1 MVVIN
6 VQVCTC
12 LHDLMRQISAFASKI
27 SIVKMSINNELE
39 QAPVL
44 PERLKP
50 ARHFAASYAGEH
62 VAGTEFVIGASFV
75 AWGVGV
81 SDVLWGLLWGNLAAV
96 LTWGLICAPIAVDT
110 RLTLYAYLKKI
121 GGKGLI
127 NLYSVVNG
135 ILFCVLAG
143 AMITV
148 SASAARILF
157 GVPPQ
162 VEWYPTDPAFVA
174 VALMVGAVVTLV
186 STLGF
191 RRLAVFAQICAPWM
205 ILMFVVGGLTMF
217 TVLRDAAPA
226 VADASVY
233 QQMMA
238 IAESHIWMGNEDGLG
253 LWHVAA
259 FAWVAN
265 LAMHGGLSD
274 MTILRYARKSS
285 YGFLS
290 VLGMFIGHYLAWI
303 CAGVMGAGA
312 ALALSTSIE
321 ALDSGS
327 VAYQAL
333 GVTGIL
339 VVIIAGWTTS
349 NPTIYR
355 AGLAFQS
362 LYPRWRRT
370 TVTAVTGAVTTIIA
384 CFPFVF
390 TQLMNFVGL
399 MGLILSPIG
408 AVIVTEHWLFP
419 RMGLTRYWNHYRNNY
434 LNWPAGLAWLGS
446 LLAAW
451 VLHQVGLHLFFLL
464 IPTWVTATLL
474 YTLLAARAGARHS
487 YRDAS
492 SRHDHNEAVR
502 KHRERQYLQQ
512 SDQPTAA
519 NHRGLGS
526 GGMLVSGAFAVGA
539 LLACLSLGLYA
550 FESGNIAI
558 VKDWILFPTLIYMVS
573 ATIWSCLKE
582 GRYAAQR

>member
-1 MVVIN
+1 MPS
-6 VQVCTC
+6 
-12 LHDLMRQISAFASKI
+12 HDEF
-27 SIVKMSINNELE
+27 E
-39 QAPVL
+39 QAPL
-44 PERLKP
+44 RPDQLKP

-81 SDVLWGLLWGNLAAV
+81 ADVLWGLLWGNLAAV
-96 LTWGLICAPIAVDT
+96 LTWGLVCAPIAVDT

-135 ILFCVLAG
+135 LLFCVLAG

-157 GVPPQ
+157 GIGPQ

-174 VALMVGAVVTLV
+174 VALLVGAVVTIV
-186 STLGF
+186 STKGF
-191 RRLAVFAQICAPWM
+191 RRLAVFAQVCAPWM
-205 ILMFVVGGLTMF
+205 IMMFVVGGLTML
-217 TVLRDAAPA
+217 TVLRDATPLAPESSFLQRLLLI
-226 VADASVY
+226 AD
-233 QQMMA
+233 
-238 IAESHIWMGNEDGLG
+238 SHIWRGDEDGLG

-290 VLGMFIGHYLAWI
+290 VLGMFIGHYLAWV

-312 ALALSTSIE
+312 ALVLNTSIE
-321 ALDSGS
+321 KLDAGS

-333 GVTGIL
+333 GATGIL

-362 LYPRWRRT
+362 LHPRWRRT
-370 TVTAVTGAVTTIIA
+370 TVTAITGAVTTVIA

-390 TQLMNFVGL
+390 TQLMSFVGL
-399 MGLILSPIG
+399 MGLILAPIG
-408 AVIVTEHWLFP
+408 AVIVTEHWIFP
-419 RMGLTRYWNHYRNNY
+419 RIGLTRYWNHYRQAY
-434 LNWPAGLAWLGS
+434 LNWSACLAWLLS
-446 LLAAW
+446 LCAAW
-451 VLHQVGLHLFFLL
+451 VFHWLGLHLFFLL
-464 IPTWVTATLL
+464 IPTWMTATAV
-474 YTLLAARAGARHS
+474 YTALAAWSGAAASYALSSVHEADEVRRKRA
-487 YRDAS
+487 
-492 SRHDHNEAVR
+492 EQ
-502 KHRERQYLQQ
+502 QYLNAPQARVRGEQ
-512 SDQPTAA
+512 AHFDSPAMAA
-519 NHRGLGS
+519 SAVVAIGSLLVCLG
-526 GGMLVSGAFAVGA
+526 
-539 LLACLSLGLYA
+539 LGLYSVD
-550 FESGNIAI
+550 SGNIDP
-558 VKDWILFPTLIYMVS
+558 VEHWVFLPTVTYMLS
-573 ATIWSCLKE
+573 ATLWSHLKE
-582 GRYAAQR
+582 KHAQR

>member
-1 MVVIN
+1 MPS
-6 VQVCTC
+6 
-12 LHDLMRQISAFASKI
+12 HDEF
-27 SIVKMSINNELE
+27 E
-39 QAPVL
+39 QAPL
-44 PERLKP
+44 RPDQLKP

-81 SDVLWGLLWGNLAAV
+81 ADVLWGLLWGNLAAV
-96 LTWGLICAPIAVDT
+96 LTWGLVCAPIAVDT

-135 ILFCVLAG
+135 LLFCVLAG

-157 GVPPQ
+157 GIGPQ

-174 VALMVGAVVTLV
+174 VALLVGAVVTVV
-186 STLGF
+186 STKGF
-191 RRLAVFAQICAPWM
+191 RRLAVFAQVCAPWM
-205 ILMFVVGGLTMF
+205 IMMFVVGGLTML
-217 TVLRDAAPA
+217 TVLRDATPLASESSFLQRLLLI
-226 VADASVY
+226 AD
-233 QQMMA
+233 
-238 IAESHIWMGNEDGLG
+238 SHIWRGDEDGLG

-290 VLGMFIGHYLAWI
+290 VLGMFIGHYLAWV

-312 ALALSTSIE
+312 ALVLNTSIE
-321 ALDSGS
+321 KLDAGS

-333 GVTGIL
+333 GATGIL

-362 LYPRWRRT
+362 LHPRWRRT
-370 TVTAVTGAVTTIIA
+370 TVTAITGAVTTVIA

-390 TQLMNFVGL
+390 TQLMSFVGL
-399 MGLILSPIG
+399 MGLILAPMG
-408 AVIVTEHWLFP
+408 AVIVTEHWIFP
-419 RMGLTRYWNHYRNNY
+419 RIGLTRYWNQYRNAY
-434 LNWPAGLAWLGS
+434 INWPACLAWFLS
-446 LLAAW
+446 LCAAW
-451 VLHQVGLHLFFLL
+451 VFHWLGLHLFFLL
-464 IPTWVTATLL
+464 IPTWMTAAAV
-474 YTLLAARAGARHS
+474 YTALAAWSGAAAS
-487 YRDAS
+487 YTQS
-492 SRHDHNEAVR
+492 SVHEVDEVR
-502 KHRERQYLQQ
+502 RKQAEQQYLQAPQARVRGDQ
-512 SDQPTAA
+512 SRFGSPTMAA
-519 NHRGLGS
+519 SAVVAIGSLLVCLG
-526 GGMLVSGAFAVGA
+526 
-539 LLACLSLGLYA
+539 LGLYSVD
-550 FESGNIAI
+550 SGNIDL
-558 VKDWILFPTLIYMVS
+558 VKHWVFLPTATYLIS
-573 ATIWSCLKE
+573 ATLWSHLKE
-582 GRYAAQR
+582 KYTQR

>member
-1 MVVIN
+1 MPSY
-6 VQVCTC
+6 
-12 LHDLMRQISAFASKI
+12 DEF
-27 SIVKMSINNELE
+27 E
-39 QAPVL
+39 QAPL
-44 PERLKP
+44 RPDQLKP

-81 SDVLWGLLWGNLAAV
+81 ADVLWGLLWGNLAAV
-96 LTWGLICAPIAVDT
+96 LTWGLVCAPIAVDT

-135 ILFCVLAG
+135 LLFCVLAG

-157 GVPPQ
+157 GIGPQ

-174 VALMVGAVVTLV
+174 VALLVGAVVTIV
-186 STLGF
+186 STKGF
-191 RRLAVFAQICAPWM
+191 RRLAVFAQVCAPWM
-205 ILMFVVGGLTMF
+205 IMMFVVGGLTML
-217 TVLRDAAPA
+217 TVLRDATPLAPESSFFQRLLLI
-226 VADASVY
+226 AD
-233 QQMMA
+233 
-238 IAESHIWMGNEDGLG
+238 SHIWRGDEDGLG

-290 VLGMFIGHYLAWI
+290 VLGMFIGHYLAWV

-312 ALALSTSIE
+312 ALVLNTSIE
-321 ALDSGS
+321 KLDAGS

-333 GVTGIL
+333 GATGIL

-362 LYPRWRRT
+362 LHPRWRRT
-370 TVTAVTGAVTTIIA
+370 TVTAITGAVTTVIA

-390 TQLMNFVGL
+390 TQLMSFVGL
-399 MGLILSPIG
+399 MGLILAPIG
-408 AVIVTEHWLFP
+408 AVIVTEHWIFP
-419 RMGLTRYWNHYRNNY
+419 RIGLTRYWNHYRKAY
-434 LNWPAGLAWLGS
+434 LNWPACLAWLLS
-446 LLAAW
+446 LCAAW
-451 VLHQVGLHLFFLL
+451 GFHRLGIHLFFLL
-464 IPTWVTATLL
+464 IPTWMTATAV
-474 YTLLAARAGARHS
+474 YTALAAWSGAAGSYAQSSVHEAEEAQRKQAEQQYLHAPQTRAGADGGRFGS
-487 YRDAS
+487 PAMAAS
-492 SRHDHNEAVR
+492 AVVAIGS
-502 KHRERQYLQQ
+502 LLVC
-512 SDQPTAA
+512 
-519 NHRGLGS
+519 LG
-526 GGMLVSGAFAVGA
+526 
-539 LLACLSLGLYA
+539 LGLYSVD
-550 FESGNIAI
+550 SGNIDL
-558 VKDWILFPTLIYMVS
+558 VKHWVFLPTATYLLS
-573 ATIWSCLKE
+573 ATLWSHLKE
-582 GRYAAQR
+582 KHAQR